1 MRIYSYNEWR
11 TYGVIVDWRLR
22 EYDRSIAVLQ
32 VVVALPIPSNITK
45 YIYIHMW
52 VKILDGTKHR
62 AAAAPS
68 LSASPSLTAVRQTA
82 RVPSTNKFA
91 DVCHGKD

>member
-32 VVVALPIPSNITK
+32 VVVALPIPSNINK
-45 YIYIHMW
+45 YIYTY
-52 VKILDGTKHR
+52 VGKNPRRNETPSSSSTVPLRLAFLDSC
-62 AAAAPS
+62 PS
-68 LSASPSLTAVRQTA
+68 NGQSAVNQ
-82 RVPSTNKFA
+82 
-91 DVCHGKD
+91 